1 MELDRIDRTLLNE
14 LQADCKQTHK
24 ELALKL
30 GMSVTAIYE
39 RVRKLEREG
48 VIRSYVA
55 LVDTDK
61 VSLGSTIFCH
71 VRLVAH
77 SQEAIR
83 YFEKKI
89 VELPEVIECHHVS
102 GDYDYLLKIQ
112 VKDMAHYRNFMV
124 DKLTTLEVIGNTQ
137 SSFTISEVRNTTA
150 VSL

>member
-1 MELDRIDRTLLNE
+1 MELDRIDRSLLNE
-14 LQADCKQTHK
+14 LQKDCKQTHK

-39 RVRKLEREG
+39 RVRKLERAG
-48 VIRSYVA
+48 VIHSYVA
-55 LVDTDK
+55 LVDREK
-61 VSLGSTIFCH
+61 VDLGSTVFCH
-71 VRLVAH
+71 IRLVAH
-77 SQEAIR
+77 NQQAIR
-83 YFEKKI
+83 FFEKKI

-112 VKDMAHYRNFMV
+112 VSDMSHYRKFMV
-124 DKLTTLEVIGNTQ
+124 EKLTTLDVIGNTQ